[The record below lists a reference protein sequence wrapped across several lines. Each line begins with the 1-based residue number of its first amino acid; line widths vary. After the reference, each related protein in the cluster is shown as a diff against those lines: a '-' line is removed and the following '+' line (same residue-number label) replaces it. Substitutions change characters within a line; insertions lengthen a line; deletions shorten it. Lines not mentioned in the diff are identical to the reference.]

1 MLFKTSDNVEINY
14 EVTGKGKTIVLVNG
28 FGAYQET
35 WSAQVPFLNKLGYQ
49 VLTYDHRNMGKSQR
63 TEKGHTIER
72 LTQDLNELTSFL
84 KIKQAIFMGHSMG
97 ASIIFCLMKNN
108 PKLVKQ
114 ALLIDQSPKMLN
126 DENWKYGF
134 MDYTKENY
142 LKKCQERPRVHET
155 YNGLD
160 DNVYA
165 KLMKAKKAN
174 PFNRK
179 DNVDLLENHMSL
191 DWRRVLEKTTIPTT
205 FFVAEEVLF
214 NQSQFD
220 TFSVCNNKIYWKPS
234 VFFCNGHQGQKQTGS
249 SRISYKVW
257 YDGSKP
263 VFVVFHDIPVVF
275 KFDSIIV

>member
-14 EVTGKGKTIVLVNG
+14 QLTGKGKTIVLVNG
-28 FGAYQET
+28 FGAYQEI
-35 WSAQVPFLNKLGYQ
+35 WSAQVPFLNKLEYQ

-72 LTQDLNELTSFL
+72 LTQDLNELTAFL

-205 FFVAEEVLF
+205 FFVAKESPYYREVYEKKLE
-214 NQSQFD
+214 
-220 TFSVCNNKIYWKPS
+220 
-234 VFFCNGHQGQKQTGS
+234 QKN
-249 SRISYKVW
+249 SRINSFIMSPTGHVIMAEIPQQFNIKL
-257 YDGSKP
+257 K
-263 VFVVFHDIPVVF
+263 DIL
-275 KFDSIIV
+275 K

>member
-14 EVTGKGKTIVLVNG
+14 QLTGKGKTIVLVNG
-28 FGAYQET
+28 FGAYQEI
-35 WSAQVPFLNKLGYQ
+35 WSAQVPFLNKLEYQ

-72 LTQDLNELTSFL
+72 LTQDLNELTAFL

-205 FFVAEEVLF
+205 FLLQRKVLIIERDMKRSLNKRIAE
-214 NQSQFD
+214 
-220 TFSVCNNKIYWKPS
+220 
-234 VFFCNGHQGQKQTGS
+234 
-249 SRISYKVW
+249 
-257 YDGSKP
+257 
-263 VFVVFHDIPVVF
+263 
-275 KFDSIIV
+275 

>member
-14 EVTGKGKTIVLVNG
+14 QLTGKGKTIVLVNG
-28 FGAYQET
+28 FGAYQEI
-35 WSAQVPFLNKLGYQ
+35 WSAQVPFLNKLEYQ

-205 FFVAEEVLF
+205 FLLQRKVLIIERDMKRSLNKRIAE
-214 NQSQFD
+214 
-220 TFSVCNNKIYWKPS
+220 
-234 VFFCNGHQGQKQTGS
+234 
-249 SRISYKVW
+249 
-257 YDGSKP
+257 
-263 VFVVFHDIPVVF
+263 
-275 KFDSIIV
+275 

>member
-28 FGAYQET
+28 FGAYQEI

-142 LKKCQERPRVHET
+142 LKKCRRKGFRGW
-155 YNGLD
+155 N
-160 DNVYA
+160 
-165 KLMKAKKAN
+165 AN
-174 PFNRK
+174 K
-179 DNVDLLENHMSL
+179 
-191 DWRRVLEKTTIPTT
+191 
-205 FFVAEEVLF
+205 
-214 NQSQFD
+214 
-220 TFSVCNNKIYWKPS
+220 
-234 VFFCNGHQGQKQTGS
+234 
-249 SRISYKVW
+249 SRLPPW
-257 YDGSKP
+257 YCSGN
-263 VFVVFHDIPVVF
+263 
-275 KFDSIIV
+275 KFDSSYDYGSADCTWPSTENLCRYW